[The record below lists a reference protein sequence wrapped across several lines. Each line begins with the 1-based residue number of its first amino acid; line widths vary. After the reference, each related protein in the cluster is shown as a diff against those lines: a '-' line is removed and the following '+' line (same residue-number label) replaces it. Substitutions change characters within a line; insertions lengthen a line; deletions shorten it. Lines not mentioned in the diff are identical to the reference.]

1 MRDGREDGLDEWDA
15 RDPDG
20 LGRDAFPDGDVPLA
34 DGEGLVD
41 GDGEGL
47 GEGVCEA
54 SGLWSSVSPEAVPT
68 ELDSAPW
75 SSFSALASVSS
86 EITEDGTTVTD
97 VSIRHASL
105 ELG

>member
-47 GEGVCEA
+47 GEGVGLGAGFTVTVAEA
-54 SGLWSSVSPEAVPT
+54 
-68 ELDSAPW
+68 
-75 SSFSALASVSS
+75 ASSS
-86 EITEDGTTVTD
+86 EATPLPGVEST
-97 VSIRHASL
+97 SF
-105 ELG
+105 

>member
-54 SGLWSSVSPEAVPT
+54 SGPT